1 MKEEQPR
8 LLVQHVAV
16 DRGHVDAV
24 RPQRHYDGI
33 YFVARKHEITS
44 DSRLAAA
51 RRLEVNRYGHAHW
64 SNRRN
69 LHSAFHDRIAPRHV
83 ELIDPAD
90 RLSSGADALIE
101 LDCVQINGWWWSS
114 RSRGRQRGI
123 ACAERVTNNGRHL
136 GRITITACD

>member
-1 MKEEQPR
+1 MKEEQRR

-24 RPQRHYDGI
+24 RPQRLYDGI

-51 RRLEVNRYGHAHW
+51 CRLEVNRYGHAHR

-69 LHSAFHDRIAPRHV
+69 LYSAFHDRIAPRHV
-83 ELIDPAD
+83 ELIDPAV
-90 RLSSGADALIE
+90 RLSFGADELIE
-101 LDCVQINGWWWSS
+101 LGYVRVNGWWRSS
-114 RSRGRQRGI
+114 RSRGRQRGL
-123 ACAERVTNNGRHL
+123 A
-136 GRITITACD
+136 